1 MKEYEYRFLMDSY
14 TESLRDISDMYA
26 GARYRTIIDGN
37 EYCLSEGA
45 YSEYM
50 TYRDSGRQQS
60 VFLAGV
66 TGIPYALVYDA
77 VCRQRDFAGVMDKI
91 YVKSLFEEM
100 VNAAVRKALEVVP
113 DAFSQ
118 VKRLTDG
125 TRTLE
130 VGDGLFSDDTG
141 QVLYTDK
148 SIYVTAV
155 KEKNHTADGYSLDMD
170 KGKITRQELYN
181 GRSKSDMYTAVI
193 YDCLKRYNLKPD
205 PSMLSRTAKIMG
217 LTYFSDMKKTAD
229 KVMGKGR

>member
-181 GRSKSDMYTAVI
+181 GRSKSDM
-193 YDCLKRYNLKPD
+193 
-205 PSMLSRTAKIMG
+205 
-217 LTYFSDMKKTAD
+217 
-229 KVMGKGR
+229 